1 MGKLYSNYPNPSNGF
16 GEEPEP
22 RRSEEAKILCARKE
36 FLRALDE
43 SFAYACP
50 RFMGS
55 SLCGESFLL
64 RREAALWYIAC
75 MRLLFVADGRSP
87 TARSWLRHWTGR
99 GHEVHLVSTFPCDPP
114 PGLAS
119 FHVLPVA
126 FNRMAGGG
134 GTGTGSPRRTLVARL
149 RGLLRPVRYILGPLS
164 LPRYRRQF
172 RRLAAEIAPD
182 LIHALRIPF
191 EGMLA
196 AAPGL
201 SAGEAPLIVSIWGND
216 ITLHAR
222 GSWLMAALT
231 RRTLRR
237 ARGLMADTTRDIRL
251 GREWG
256 FAGETLVVPGAGGIR
271 LEEMK
276 AGAES
281 AALPEELPDAPLVVN
296 PRGQRPGSLRQDV
309 FFRAIPLVLEKVPQ
323 AVFVCPPLAGDAQA
337 ERWVDAL
344 GIRSRTRLW
353 PLLTQ
358 PQLWALYRRAQV
370 FVSPGIHDGTPNSLL
385 EAMACGCFPV
395 AGNIESMREWITP
408 GVNGLLA
415 DATNPQGLADAI
427 IDALENKDLRRRAAG
442 HNAALIAERADS
454 ARCMAKAEEFYRK
467 FV

>member
-1 MGKLYSNYPNPSNGF
+1 
-16 GEEPEP
+16 
-22 RRSEEAKILCARKE
+22 
-36 FLRALDE
+36 
-43 SFAYACP
+43 
-50 RFMGS
+50 
-55 SLCGESFLL
+55 
-64 RREAALWYIAC
+64 

-87 TARSWLRHWTGR
+87 TARSWLRHWTGS

-134 GTGTGSPRRTLVARL
+134 GTGSSRRTLVARL

-196 AAPGL
+196 EAASEGI
-201 SAGEAPLIVSIWGND
+201 PLVVSIWGND

-222 GSWLMAALT
+222 GSFQMAKWT

-237 ARGLMADTTRDIRL
+237 ARGLMADTARDIRL

-276 AGAES
+276 TGLAS
-281 AALPEELPDAPLVVN
+281 APLPEQLPDGPLVVN

-309 FFRAIPLVLEKVPQ
+309 FFRSIPLVLEKIPQ
-323 AVFVCPPLAGDAQA
+323 AVFVCPPLAGDAEA
-337 ERWVDAL
+337 ERWVEAL
-344 GIRSRTRLW
+344 GIRSGTRLW
-353 PLLTQ
+353 PLLSQ

-370 FVSPGIHDGTPNSLL
+370 FVSPSVHDGTPNSLL

-415 DATNPQGLADAI
+415 DATDPQALADAI
-427 IDALENKDLRRRAAG
+427 IAALENKDLRRRAAG
-442 HNAALIAERADS
+442 HNAALIAERADY

-467 FV
+467 LV

>member
-1 MGKLYSNYPNPSNGF
+1 
-16 GEEPEP
+16 
-22 RRSEEAKILCARKE
+22 
-36 FLRALDE
+36 
-43 SFAYACP
+43 
-50 RFMGS
+50 
-55 SLCGESFLL
+55 
-64 RREAALWYIAC
+64 

-87 TARSWLRHWTGR
+87 TARNWLRHWLET
-99 GHEVHLVSTFPCDPP
+99 GHEAHLVSTFPCDPP

-134 GTGTGSPRRTLVARL
+134 GTGSPRRTLISRL

-182 LIHALRIPF
+182 LVHALRIPF

-196 AAPGL
+196 EAAPEGI
-201 SAGEAPLIVSIWGND
+201 PLVVSIWGND

-222 GSWLMAALT
+222 GSFLMAKWT

-237 ARGLMADTTRDIRL
+237 AQGLMADTARDIRL

-256 FAGETLVVPGAGGIR
+256 FDGPTLVVPGAGGIR
-271 LEEMK
+271 LDEF
-276 AGAES
+276 S
-281 AALPEELPDAPLVVN
+281 AAGERRRPEPVEGSAPLPEGLPDAPLVVN
-296 PRGQRPGSLRQDV
+296 PRGQRPGSLRQDI
-309 FFRAIPLVLEKVPQ
+309 FFRSIPLVLEKVPQ
-323 AVFVCPPLAGDAQA
+323 AVFVCPPLAGDAEA
-337 ERWVDAL
+337 ERWVEAL
-344 GIRSRTRLW
+344 GIRSSTRLW

-358 PQLWALYRRAQV
+358 PQLWALYRKAQV
-370 FVSPGIHDGTPNSLL
+370 FVSPSVHDGTPNSLL

-415 DATNPQGLADAI
+415 DAADPQALAAAI
-427 IDALENKDLRRRAAG
+427 VSALENKDLRRRAAG
-442 HNAALIAERADS
+442 RNAELIAERADY
-454 ARCMAKAEEFYRK
+454 ARCMAKAEEFYESVKRK
-467 FV
+467 T